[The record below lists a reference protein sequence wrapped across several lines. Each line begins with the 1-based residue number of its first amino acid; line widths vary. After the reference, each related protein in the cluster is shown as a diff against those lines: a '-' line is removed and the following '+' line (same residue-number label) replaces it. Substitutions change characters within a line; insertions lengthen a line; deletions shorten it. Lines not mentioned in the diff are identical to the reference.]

1 MSDRLGAEAYLKA
14 ELFQRTGSFKVRGAL
29 NRIAELTD
37 EEKRRGVIS
46 ISAGNH
52 AQAVAWASREA
63 GLDALIVM
71 WQGADA
77 TEGRRDA
84 RLRRGDRPG
93 GSRTRRESFER
104 LHELIAETG
113 RTLVH
118 PFNDEAVV
126 AGQGTVALEILED
139 LPAVDVVVVPVGGGG
154 LVSGVATAIKA
165 RRPEARVIAVEP
177 ERSAALHEGLAAG
190 RSVPVAPKSAADA
203 LNAPFAGER
212 AVEICSR
219 LGVESVLVSEDELAR
234 RVPLALRADEARVRA
249 RRGRLDGRT
258 ALRKSARRARRNGRR
273 GRLGRQHRCKT
284 GRCYPGFMKADIHPE
299 YVLST
304 VTCSCGNTFQTRSTK
319 PELHVEICSDC
330 HPFYTGKQKL
340 VDTGGRVERFQKR
353 LERAE
358 RAKRE
363 SGSR

>member
-1 MSDRLGAEAYLKA
+1 VISIDDVERAAQTIAGRLHRTPLLRSATLSDRLGADAFFKA

-37 EEKRRGVIS
+37 EEKERGVIS

-52 AQAVAWASREA
+52 AQAVAWGAREA

-77 TEGRRDA
+77 MKVAAT
-84 RLRRGDRPG
+84 RGYGAVVDQEAADP
-93 GSRTRRESFER
+93 TQSFER

-139 LPAVDVVVVPVGGGG
+139 VPAVDVVVVPVGGGG

-165 RRPEARVIAVEP
+165 RRPDARVIAVEP
-177 ERSAALHEGLAAG
+177 ESSAALHEGLAAG
-190 RSVPVAPKSAADA
+190 GSVPVTPKSAADA
-203 LNAPFAGER
+203 LNAPFAGEL

-219 LGVESVLVSEDELAR
+219 LGVESVLVSEDDLGDAFRWLYARTKLACELGAAASTA
-234 RVPLALRADEARVRA
+234 AL
-249 RRGRLDGRT
+249 
-258 ALRKSARRARRNGRR
+258 
-273 GRLGRQHRCKT
+273 
-284 GRCYPGFMKADIHPE
+284 
-299 YVLST
+299 LS
-304 VTCSCGNTFQTRSTK
+304 
-319 PELHVEICSDC
+319 
-330 HPFYTGKQKL
+330 GK
-340 VDTGGRVERFQKR
+340 VRVEPG
-353 LERAE
+353 ESVVAVVSGGNIA
-358 RAKRE
+358 AKQAAAILVL
-363 SGSR
+363 